1 MMRALLYLLPTAAIC
16 SLLATGCSREP
27 EYIEAHTSM
36 ATALEQPHHE
46 RAESMTGHILDLA
59 PARRLGGPING
70 GTRKPSGKL

>member
-1 MMRALLYLLPTAAIC
+1 MMRALPYLLPTAAIC
-16 SLLATGCSREP
+16 SLLVSGCSREP

-59 PARRLGGPING
+59 PARRLGGHING